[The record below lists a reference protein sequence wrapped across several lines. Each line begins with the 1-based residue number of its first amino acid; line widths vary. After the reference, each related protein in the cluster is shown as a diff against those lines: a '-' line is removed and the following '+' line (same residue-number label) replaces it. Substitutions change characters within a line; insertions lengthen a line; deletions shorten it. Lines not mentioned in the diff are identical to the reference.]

1 MSDTAYTCWI
11 KPIQPIELNEDTVYL
26 YVPNSFQKSLLE
38 RQYDAKLKDCFK
50 EVLGFDV
57 NIVIQTEG
65 DTPQKP
71 KQPAAPAVSTPAAEP
86 AKPEQKAAESASVK
100 KEGNE
105 ENLRGDFNDGNYDYT
120 F

>member
-1 MSDTAYTCWI
+1 MDSFSEVFNLVKERCKTMMSDTAYTCWI

-71 KQPAAPAVSTPAAEP
+71 KQPAAPAASHPCSRAG
-86 AKPEQKAAESASVK
+86 KARTKS
-100 KEGNE
+100 G
-105 ENLRGDFNDGNYDYT
+105 
-120 F
+120 